1 MISRMANRFCTA
13 SAILALAIAGWAMTG
28 IGCGDGLDDCQEAQ
42 AQIYAKFRDCNQFSQ
57 GDDGVGPVQCTDA
70 VGKISLCQARV
81 IQGFPCVCLRYDMT
95 KCTPAEL
102 QIFQA
107 LYLACD

>member
-1 MISRMANRFCTA
+1 MMASRFRAATV
-13 SAILALAIAGWAMTG
+13 ILALAIAGWATTA

-42 AQIYAKFRDCNQFSQ
+42 AQIYAKFRDCNRFSQ
-57 GDDGVGPVQCTDA
+57 GDDGVDLVQCTDA

-81 IQGFPCVCLRYDMT
+81 IQGFPCVCLRGDMT

-102 QIFQA
+102 QILGA
-107 LYLACD
+107 LYLACG